1 MTFREDRTPGSST
14 AGERSQT
21 DDSFSPAS
29 QRQGPPD
36 NVDPAL
42 GRVDWD
48 EIEAQNIQLGLRGA
62 LRDLGIKPPGE

>member
-29 QRQGPPD
+29 QRQGPPR

-48 EIEAQNIQLGLRGA
+48 EIEMQQVQVGLDEA
-62 LRDLGIKPPGE
+62 LRRLGKKV